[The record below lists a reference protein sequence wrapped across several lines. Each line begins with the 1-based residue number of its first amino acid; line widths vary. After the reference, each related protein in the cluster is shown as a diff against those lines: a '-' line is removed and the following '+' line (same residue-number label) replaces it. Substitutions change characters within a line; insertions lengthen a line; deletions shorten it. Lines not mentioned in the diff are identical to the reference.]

1 MSSVLNYCTN
11 QSESRVLE
19 NEFRNMAAMVSDDD
33 WDVDYSLKIDE
44 YVEKYMKHTQVDV
57 SCFDVTSDG
66 SVEALENIRKKDK
79 SAMLVLVSDVTVSP
93 LKYMKPTL
101 MASSLIMKPFNRT
114 AVSTAFKDVL
124 DAVYADKKGDED
136 DKKFCVETKSGQRY
150 IPYSKIVYFE
160 AREKKIFVNTQF
172 EEISFYSSLDVLEE
186 SLPPNFVRCHRSFI
200 VNKDKITQILF
211 SQNTICCVDDFMLPL
226 SRSYKPAFKEI
237 KEG

>member
-1 MSSVLNYCTN
+1 MPSVLNYCTN
-11 QSESRVLE
+11 LSESEVLE
-19 NEFRNMAAMVSDDD
+19 NEFRDTAAMVSDDD
-33 WDVDYSLKIDE
+33 WTVESSLKLDE
-44 YVEKYMKHTQVDV
+44 YKEKYMKHTQIDV
-57 SCFDVTSDG
+57 SCFDVTSEG
-66 SVEALENIRKKDK
+66 SVETLENIRKSDK

-114 AVSTAFKDVL
+114 AVSSAFKEILGV
-124 DAVYADKKGDED
+124 VYADKKSDED

-150 IPYSKIVYFE
+150 IPYGKIIYFE
-160 AREKKIFVNTQF
+160 AREKKIFLNTQF

-186 SLPPNFVRCHRSFI
+186 TLPPNFVRCHRGFI

-211 SQNTICCVDDFMLPL
+211 AQNTICCVDDIFVPL
-226 SRSYKPAFKEI
+226 SRSYKPALKEL

>member
-1 MSSVLNYCTN
+1 MSSVLNYCAN
-11 QSESRVLE
+11 LSESKVLE
-19 NEFRNMAAMVSDDD
+19 NEFRNTAAMVSDDD
-33 WDVDYSLKIDE
+33 WEVDSSIKLDE
-44 YVEKYMKHTQVDV
+44 YVEKYMKHTQVDI

-79 SAMLVLVSDVTVSP
+79 SAMLVLVSDITVSP
-93 LKYMKPTL
+93 LRYMKPTL

-114 AVSTAFKDVL
+114 AVASAFREVL
-124 DAVYADKKGDED
+124 DVVYADKKVDED

-150 IPYSKIVYFE
+150 IPYAKIVYFE

-172 EEISFYSSLDVLEE
+172 EEFSFYSSLDVLEE
-186 SLPPNFVRCHRSFI
+186 NLPPNFIRCHRSFI

-211 SQNTICCVDDFMLPL
+211 SQNTICCADDVMLPL
-226 SRSYKPAFKEI
+226 SRSYKPAFKEV